1 MHFLKKETSI
11 IVGEMIEGSCL
22 IFKVRNNKI
31 IKGLFTAKGDEIWP
45 ENGYFGSFNC
55 GLCPIETKSGYG
67 YINRQEEMVIEP
79 KYLIADDFSEN
90 RAWTSAGDKNI
101 LINNDGYEIRS
112 WGNDYIPNDF
122 SEGVA
127 RIIELG
133 AGASNYKTGYINTDG
148 DLIIPFMEESPFVSL
163 EDLDNKDE
171 YCSDGLIRYNVKNK
185 YGFIDKSLNLVIPFL
200 YKDAL
205 KFQNGLAIVI
215 KEDDWGYI
223 NKANDFISLAEFQS
237 ASPFYNGKAI
247 VFDTDKSMAI
257 NRIREVIREFDVD
270 FVSYKI
276 KGHYIIKR
284 NEKLGLM
291 DHDFNEISPPVFDQI
306 EKFEEGILHYSN
318 EGKDGV
324 CNLDGE
330 YIEVNI

>member
-1 MHFLKKETSI
+1 MHFLKKESSI
-11 IVGEMIEGSCL
+11 IVGEMIETSCL
-22 IFKVRNNKI
+22 IFKIRNNKI
-31 IKGLFTAKGDEIWP
+31 IKGLFTAKGNEIWP
-45 ENGYFGSFNC
+45 EYGFFGFFNC
-55 GLCPIETKSGYG
+55 GLSPIETKSGYG
-67 YINRQEEMVIEP
+67 FINRQGEMVIEP
-79 KYLIADDFSEN
+79 KYLIVEDFSEN
-90 RAWTSAGDKNI
+90 RAWTSTGDKNI
-101 LINNDGYEIRS
+101 LIDNDGYEIKS
-112 WGNDYIPNDF
+112 WGNGYILDDF

-133 AGASNYKTGYINTDG
+133 TSSSNYKTGYTNTEG
-148 DLIIPFMEESPFVSL
+148 ELIIPFMEESPFVSL

-205 KFQNGLAIVI
+205 KFQNGFAIVI

-223 NKANDFISLAEFQS
+223 NKANNFISLAEFQS

-247 VFDTDKSMAI
+247 VFDADKSMAI
-257 NRIREVIREFDVD
+257 NMNREVIREFDVD

-291 DHDFNEISPPVFDQI
+291 DHDFKDVFPPIFDEIKNFN
-306 EKFEEGILHYSN
+306 EGILYYSN
-318 EGKDGV
+318 EGKNGV

-330 YIEVNI
+330 SIEVNI